1 MLYMTPFFMINEYGS
16 GISKIFQYVIIVFNL
31 SMLSISEI
39 LSLFLGR
46 LILDYVNLRESIK
59 YNLLLCAIVGFIIAF
74 ADFRDVCN
82 N

>member
-1 MLYMTPFFMINEYGS
+1 
-16 GISKIFQYVIIVFNL
+16 
-31 SMLSISEI
+31 MLSISEI